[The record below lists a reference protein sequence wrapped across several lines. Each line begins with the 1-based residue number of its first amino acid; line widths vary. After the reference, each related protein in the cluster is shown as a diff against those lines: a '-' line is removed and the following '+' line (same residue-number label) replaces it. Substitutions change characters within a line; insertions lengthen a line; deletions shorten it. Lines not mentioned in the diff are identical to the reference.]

1 MKKLLSA
8 AAFGVMLAVVMVG
21 ARYLA
26 QPSLAGAE
34 GGAPA
39 AGQVVAGQNT
49 VYPDLGHDNPIYY
62 RGLWGDT
69 NRRSWG
75 KADDGKAVF
84 SDWTWMDFLWGADR
98 YKRGYQPTQPINYN
112 HQVHMEKNQMEC
124 TYCHSGVTKS
134 NFATLPSVE
143 LCMGCHKSVR
153 TDAPDIKK
161 LKEAFDKGQP
171 VDWVPVNNLPEHVQ
185 FNHKR
190 HLKAGVT
197 CQTCHGMVQK
207 MAKVER
213 MSSFKMGWCVSCHRE
228 NGASIDCS
236 LCHY

>member
-8 AAFGVMLAVVMVG
+8 AALGLVLTVAMVG
-21 ARYLA
+21 GQAFA
-26 QPSLAGAE
+26 GPDTTSGASGGTSGAGAAASP
-34 GGAPA
+34 GNTGAA
-39 AGQVVAGQNT
+39 NASGTAT
-49 VYPDLGHDNPIYY
+49 VYPDLGPDNPIYY
-62 RGLWGDT
+62 RGLW
-69 NRRSWG
+69 R
-75 KADDGKAVF
+75 DGKAVF
-84 SDWTWMDFLWGADR
+84 SDYKALDFLWGAAR
-98 YKRGYQPTQPINYN
+98 YKRGYRPVQPIAYN

-134 NFATLPSVE
+134 NYATLPAVE

-171 VDWVPVNNLPEHVQ
+171 IEWVPVNNLPEHVQ

-207 MAKVER
+207 MSVVER

-228 NGASIDCS
+228 NGASIDCA